1 MSALRDYR
9 TIWRAAF
16 VQRQPR
22 AMQTAAVLIPLV
34 LAGSAVFGLVSH
46 DWENA
51 LHVAAG
57 LSAVVLMFMWV
68 MFFVPSV
75 ALMNTPANARLVP
88 RMHRRLVVMMVASW
102 VLSAAGGAVIL
113 DWHAAPLVALY
124 MIGMSTARGGLQTV
138 GGAMVALSVSWRLVL
153 HILPVSLAQ
162 FLMTVPGFLCSCLAL
177 ALLGACI
184 IRLILPAGGEGHYR
198 RRQRQAAT
206 IVRLESMGRVD
217 SNYAPK
223 RSLSLYAIALRNAC
237 RSGDPRRLLLH
248 AAGPGGYW
256 TSAAFAAGVM
266 LAVAVVVKVLLVLFA
281 SADTREAVAQL
292 GWTFPLALLFI
303 HFSIVEQC
311 KMRIAA
317 AKNEEALMRLAARG
331 PATGELNR
339 VLAAGLVRNT
349 LLSWFVVAG
358 VVMIVT
364 ALSGASLFI
373 LGIEASLCAVGL
385 MPSVAWILR
394 DYARQDNGGSIVR
407 FVLAVVAVVI
417 LVVAVGVGFAYIRAV
432 GAPVALLLALSSN
445 VVGGAF
451 AVTRWKKMLAAPVA
465 FPAGRLA

>member
-1 MSALRDYR
+1 MSAWQDYR
-9 TIWRAAF
+9 LIWQAAF

-22 AMQTAAVLIPLV
+22 AMQTAAVLIPLM

-46 DWENA
+46 DWEDA
-51 LHVAAG
+51 ARVAVG
-57 LSAVVLMFMWV
+57 LSVVVLIFMWA

-88 RMHRRLVVMMVASW
+88 RMHRRLVEMMVAGW
-102 VLSAAGGAVIL
+102 VLSAAAGAGVL

-124 MIGMSTARGGLQTV
+124 MIGMSTARGGVQTI
-138 GGAMVALSVSWRLVL
+138 GGGMVALSVTWRLVSQ
-153 HILPVSLAQ
+153 ILPASLVQ
-162 FLMTVPGFLCSCLAL
+162 FLTTLPGFLCSCLAL
-177 ALLGACI
+177 ALLGAYA

-217 SNYAPK
+217 SSYVPK

-248 AAGPGGYW
+248 AAGPGGHW

-266 LAVAVVVKVLLVLFA
+266 LAVAVVVKVLLVAFA
-281 SADTREAVAQL
+281 SAETQETVAQL
-292 GWTFPLALLFI
+292 GWTFPLVLLLI

-311 KMRIAA
+311 KMRINS
-317 AKNEEALMRLAARG
+317 AKNEEALLRLAARG

-339 VLAAGLVRNT
+339 VLATGLVRNT
-349 LLSWFVVAG
+349 LSSWFVVAG
-358 VVMIVT
+358 AVMIVT
-364 ALSGASLFI
+364 AMSGASLFI

-417 LVVAVGVGFAYIRAV
+417 LVVAVGVAFAYIRAV